1 MNFRLYLLLIPL
13 IYVAIECN
21 VVAAEDL
28 IKDEAQAIAYLNRV
42 NTNLATEMN
51 KNTEAEW
58 NYATDIRDST
68 AKAREEATKAFN
80 AFQKEQSI
88 ETKKYDWTNFE
99 PKNKRQFEK
108 LAIIGTAALTGDD
121 EQNYIKATSN
131 METTY
136 STAKVCLGEC
146 TCNCNQELDPHLNK
160 IMAESKD
167 YALLEEVW
175 TKWRDVSGKLMRKDF
190 IEYYTLGNK
199 AATLNKLPNKEFKT
213 LDDLWLFPW
222 ETPDIKTQTEDL
234 WKKLNPFY
242 EKLHAYVRKHLKKA
256 YPDKLP
262 TDGTIPAHLLG
273 NMWAQQWSNI
283 MNTVPGVDPYPD
295 IKTIDVTEE
304 MVKQEK
310 TAKDMFDLADKFF
323 GDLGLER
330 MTQKFWDNHASA
342 WDFYTTAGDDF
353 RIKQCTNINME
364 DLITVHHEMGHIE
377 YFMQYK
383 NQPVIYRDGAN
394 AGFHE
399 AIGDLL
405 ALSVSTP
412 NHLKKIGLLTLDSID
427 KDKVN
432 IKYQLKMALDKLAFL
447 PFGFIMDKYRWDVF
461 SGTTSSD
468 HLNKHWW
475 ELRGKYQG
483 LSPPV
488 KRSEDDFDPGAKYH
502 IPASV
507 EYIRYFVS
515 HLLQFQFHKALCSF
529 SQKDVPLYECDIDGD
544 REAGAKLKA
553 MLELGSSKPWPEQ
566 LKLLTGSETMDVQPL
581 LDYFQPLSTFLDQQL
596 VGEPKGWEFKV
607 DDYVGG
613 AHTVITSLTLI
624 LTTKAAQNELISDE
638 KAGAEYLASLESKI
652 TGWGNKASIINW
664 AHDSDINEKTLAA
677 KTKMAKEFNAYQKQ
691 QAIDTK
697 KYDWS
702 NFLPHNKRQFEKLA
716 IIGTSALDTEDE
728 KKMIK
733 IGTNMEK
740 AYSTGRVCVK
750 ENCMLEL
757 DPDLYKIM
765 ADSKDY
771 DELLETWVNWRN
783 ATGKKMRKDYI
794 SYVGFV
800 NKAAKLNEL
809 PNRKFETFDDL
820 WLFSWETPDIK
831 NQTESLLNELM
842 PFYRKLHA
850 YVRKHLKKAYP
861 GKIPKDGTIP
871 AHILGNMW
879 AQQWSNT
886 MKTVPGVD
894 PYPKIAT
901 IDVTKELLKQNYTA
915 KRMFEMGD
923 KFFQDLGL
931 QKLTDK
937 FWEMSILE
945 KIPNKEMVCHAS
957 AWDFSSEAKDDY
969 RIKMCTNINMVDFI
983 TIHHELGH
991 IQYYMQYADKPAS
1004 FREGANPGF
1013 HEAIGDLLALS
1024 VSTPKHLQKVK
1035 LLKIDESVDLK
1046 KITIKYQM
1054 KMALDKL
1061 AVLPWAFLVDKWR
1074 WDVMSGEANINHI
1087 NKRWWELRGK
1097 YQGVSPPVKRSESDL
1112 DPGAKYHI
1120 PFCVEYIRYFVSHV
1134 LQFQFHKALCSFSQ
1148 KDVPLYECDI
1158 DGDKEAGDKLKN
1170 MLTYGSSEL
1179 WPLQLKQMTGTE
1191 KMDVQ
1196 PLLEYFQPLQEFLDN
1211 ELKGEKIGWDFNVED
1226 YFDNSLTFFNTLDTN
1241 KKRKSAHV

>member
-80 AFQKEQSI
+80 KFQKEQSI

-234 WKKLNPFY
+234 WKKLKPFY

-256 YPDKLP
+256 YPDKMP
-262 TDGTIPAHLLG
+262 ADGTIPAHLLG

-295 IKTIDVTEE
+295 VKTIDVTDE

-310 TAKDMFDLADKFF
+310 TAKQMFEYADKFF
-323 GDLGLER
+323 TDLGLDP
-330 MTQKFWDNHASA
+330 MTQKFW
-342 WDFYTTAGDDF
+342 
-353 RIKQCTNINME
+353 TNSY
-364 DLITVHHEMGHIE
+364 IE
-377 YFMQYK
+377 K
-383 NQPVIYRDGAN
+383 RT
-394 AGFHE
+394 GFHE

-412 NHLKKIGLLTLDSID
+412 KHLVKMGLLTLDSTINMD
-427 KDKVN
+427 EVN

-475 ELRGKYQG
+475 ELRGQYQG

-529 SQKDVPLYECDIDGD
+529 GQKNENLWECDIDGD

-553 MLELGSSKPWPEQ
+553 MLTLGSSKPWPEQ
-566 LKLLTGSETMDVQPL
+566 LKDLTGSDKMDVQPL
-581 LDYFQPLSTFLDQQL
+581 LDYFQPLITFLDQQL
-596 VGEPKGWEFKV
+596 ANEPKGWEFNV

-613 AHTVITSLTLI
+613 AHTCG
-624 LTTKAAQNELISDE
+624 KKPAKPAQNELISDE
-638 KAGAEYLASLESKI
+638 KAGAEYLASLEPKI

-871 AHILGNMW
+871 AHLLGNMW

-923 KFFQDLGL
+923 KFFTDLGL

-1035 LLKIDESVDLK
+1035 LLTIDESVDLK

-1158 DGDKEAGDKLKN
+1158 DGDKEAGDKLKSDFTNRN
-1170 MLTYGSSEL
+1170 MLTYGSSLNTGDVEFVYWPWLFYLQVGDEL
-1179 WPLQLKQMTGTE
+1179 MK
-1191 KMDVQ
+1191 V
-1196 PLLEYFQPLQEFLDN
+1196 
-1211 ELKGEKIGWDFNVED
+1211 VED